1 MSLHWYA
8 LRTKPHKEE
17 ALWHHVKTLGHEA
30 FYPRLKVNPV
40 NPRSRRIRP
49 YFPGYFFVRADL
61 DDIGLSKFQWM
72 PYSLG
77 LVSFGGEPAYVP
89 DDLIH
94 ALRKRVDFINEA
106 GGELSDDLQRGE
118 KVLIHSGI
126 FEGYEAIFDA
136 RISGS
141 ERVMV
146 LLELLSG
153 KSVRLELNR
162 SEVEQ
167 VKSE

>member
-8 LRTKPHKEE
+8 LRSKPHKEE
-17 ALWHHVKTLGHEA
+17 ALWHQVGILRYET
-30 FYPRLKVNPV
+30 FYPRLKVKPV

-61 DDIGLSKFQWM
+61 DDIGLSKFRWM

-94 ALRKRVDFINEA
+94 ALRKRVNVINEA
-106 GGELSDDLQRGE
+106 GGELADDLQRGE
-118 KVLIHSGI
+118 KVLIHSGL
-126 FEGYEAIFDA
+126 FEGYEAIFDS

-153 KSVRLELNR
+153 KSIRLELNR
-162 SEVEQ
+162 SEIEQ
-167 VKSE
+167 EIR